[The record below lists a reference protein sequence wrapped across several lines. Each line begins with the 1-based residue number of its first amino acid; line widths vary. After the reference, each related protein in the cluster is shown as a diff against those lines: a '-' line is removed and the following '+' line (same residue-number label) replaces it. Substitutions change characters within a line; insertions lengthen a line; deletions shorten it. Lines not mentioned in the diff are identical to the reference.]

1 MKTSQASSTA
11 ALVVLA
17 AAFASAHPSSSLA
30 STQRRG
36 LAAASPLLKFRPSS
50 TSGVSAASSSSS
62 PRATAAATRKHV
74 NSMMMGAG
82 TFQPNHQYQHNSRK
96 GPSSRLR
103 TAMGSLAKTLK
114 NGRRGVT
121 AKSVVAVDPNALQD
135 MPQEPRGTAPVATT
149 IAKLRA
155 IAFYALTG
163 AVALPLFVVMLAFA
177 PPVILLDRF
186 RRSAEHFWNALWASI
201 STLPLYKTEVV
212 GLENLPGPKEPAVY
226 VANHQSYLDIYTL
239 LANLPRPFKFVSKTS
254 NFLIPIVGWS
264 MYLTGHVGLDRMDRR
279 SQIRL
284 VNDCRR
290 LLENGAQ
297 VLLFPEGTRT
307 TTWTEGEN
315 PAPVMG
321 SFKKGAFSIAKKAG
335 VPIIPI
341 SLVGTGNLMP
351 NGKEGLL
358 FPGSTKMVIHP
369 RIDTEGRNADD
380 VLKEAREAI
389 ASALPAGSY

>member
-1 MKTSQASSTA
+1 
-11 ALVVLA
+11 
-17 AAFASAHPSSSLA
+17 
-30 STQRRG
+30 
-36 LAAASPLLKFRPSS
+36 
-50 TSGVSAASSSSS
+50 
-62 PRATAAATRKHV
+62 
-74 NSMMMGAG
+74 
-82 TFQPNHQYQHNSRK
+82 
-96 GPSSRLR
+96 
-103 TAMGSLAKTLK
+103 
-114 NGRRGVT
+114 
-121 AKSVVAVDPNALQD
+121 
-135 MPQEPRGTAPVATT
+135 MPQEPRGVAPVATT
-149 IAKLRA
+149 LAKLRA
-155 IAFYALTG
+155 VAFYSLTG
-163 AVALPLFVVMLAFA
+163 AIAIPLFVVMLAFA
-177 PPVILLDRF
+177 PPVILLDRY

-212 GLENLPGPKEPAVY
+212 GMENLPGAKEPAVY

-307 TTWTEGEN
+307 TTWTGGDN
-315 PAPVMG
+315 PSPVMG

-369 RIDTEGRNADD
+369 RIDTEGRNPDD